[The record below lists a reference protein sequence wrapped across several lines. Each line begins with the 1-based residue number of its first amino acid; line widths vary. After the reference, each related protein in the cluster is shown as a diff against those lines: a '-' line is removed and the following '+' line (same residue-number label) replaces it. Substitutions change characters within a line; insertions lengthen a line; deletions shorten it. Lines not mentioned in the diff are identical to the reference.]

1 MKRKT
6 ILTTCQKTLVIVSVI
21 GAASLHLTGEAQEI
35 SSTKSGTNDVLIIY
49 TSGKPHGMISEMDAE
64 DADAV
69 TCPTPRKEN
78 MRTVASELGK
88 VLRSRNL
95 SVRIT
100 RAEGIQN
107 RNEILD
113 AQIVVL
119 GSPSYFGNMSWQMK
133 KLIDEKFGAIYASG
147 KKRLGRKK
155 IAVFSMAEVESSARE
170 TIRTVGKAIRDCR
183 GVMGPSL
190 TVLTKHK
197 DEEITSRIE
206 EFAGKIAETMK

>member
-1 MKRKT
+1 MRKT
-6 ILTTCQKTLVIVSVI
+6 LKAKCISVFFLVSFIAV
-21 GAASLHLTGEAQEI
+21 AALPMVGKAQENR
-35 SSTKSGTNDVLIIY
+35 STKSGSYDVLIIY
-49 TSGKPHGMISEMDAE
+49 TSGKPHGTISDMEAE

-78 MRTVASELGK
+78 MRTVAGELSK
-88 VLRSRNL
+88 ALRSKKL

-100 RAEGIQN
+100 RAKGIQN
-107 RNEILD
+107 HNEILD

-133 KLIDEKFGAIYASG
+133 KLMDEKFGAIYASG

-190 TVLTKHK
+190 TVLTKHT
-197 DEEITSRIE
+197 DE
-206 EFAGKIAETMK
+206 